1 MTDKINLHMNKN
13 KDILIYVNGSLYKRQ
28 DAKISVYDSGF
39 LMGDGIWEGLR
50 LVDGNWIFLDEHI
63 DRLFE
68 GLKAIDI
75 NLSM

>member
-1 MTDKINLHMNKN
+1 MTDKINLHINKN

-50 LVDGNWIFLDEHI
+50 LVDGNWIFLD
-63 DRLFE
+63 DMNRPP
-68 GLKAIDI
+68 
-75 NLSM
+75 S

>member
-63 DRLFE
+63 DRL
-68 GLKAIDI
+68 
-75 NLSM
+75 